1 MVVRIVCD
9 IEEAN
14 ALLKR
19 ARVGDFLVKVGQ
31 HRNVHG
37 VAAGEHP
44 VLAERIAVA
53 GVNGLNGVAQLVHE
67 AHEVLELPALGAERL
82 PNLEV
87 VLKGSEGDECVVRRT
102 ATENFGARVS
112 NV

>member
-1 MVVRIVCD
+1 MVVGVVCD
-9 IEEAN
+9 VEEAD
-14 ALLKR
+14 ALLER
-19 ARVGDFLVKVGQ
+19 ARVGDFLVEVGQ

-53 GVNGLNGVAQLVHE
+53 GVDRLDGVAQLVHE
-67 AHEVLELPALGAERL
+67 AHKVLELPALGAEGL

-87 VLKGSEGDECVVRRT
+87 VLKGSERDERVVRR
-102 ATENFGARVS
+102 AAAEDFGARVS